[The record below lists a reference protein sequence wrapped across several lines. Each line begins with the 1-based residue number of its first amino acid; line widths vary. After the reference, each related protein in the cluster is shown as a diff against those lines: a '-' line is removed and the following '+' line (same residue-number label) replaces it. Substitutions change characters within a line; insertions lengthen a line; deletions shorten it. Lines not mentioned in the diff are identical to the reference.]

1 MGWKKYHISY
11 RIHIYIKRKTHI
23 SETWYNIFYV
33 HCTWNRPL
41 IIFRLQKYMEPT
53 TRKCWRE
60 LDWYLA
66 HQSMLQTYA
75 CANDIFGLNFT
86 SISLSKMSECGL
98 DSPTF
103 PSRVSLISSKEKKKA
118 NIEHRI
124 LLHIKKAN
132 IMI

>member
-1 MGWKKYHISY
+1 
-11 RIHIYIKRKTHI
+11 
-23 SETWYNIFYV
+23 
-33 HCTWNRPL
+33 
-41 IIFRLQKYMEPT
+41 MEPMA
-53 TRKCWRE
+53 RKCRRE

-75 CANDIFGLNFT
+75 SANDIFGLNFT

-103 PSRVSLISSKEKKKA
+103 PSRVSLISSKEKKKKKA